1 MLDSEVTKLMFFDK
15 IEEKVLQQAR
25 AGTRSFAEAVMK
37 RAFDSMVVRGRSPS
51 DPSYEHAPEGKP
63 PFSHTEVLR
72 RSLTVAEGAD
82 GKWYA
87 GTRYSEVGL
96 RGVWLEFGG
105 RPLKEGQKG
114 GKRKRRLK
122 PHPFIKPAL
131 TAELH
136 TFVQHVTGSFT
147 K

>member
-1 MLDSEVTKLMFFDK
+1 MIDSEVTKLMFFG

-25 AGTRSFAEAVMK
+25 AGTRSFAEAVMD
-37 RAFDSMVVRGRSPS
+37 RAFHSMEVKGRSPS
-51 DPSYEHAPEGKP
+51 DTDYRHAKAGDP

-72 RSLTVAEGAD
+72 RSLTVAEGTD

-105 RPLKEGQKG
+105 RELKEGQKG
-114 GKRKRRLK
+114 GKRKRKLK
-122 PHPFIKPAL
+122 PHPFIQPAL
-131 TAELH
+131 NAELD
-136 TFVQHVTGSFT
+136 TFAPRVAGSFT
-147 K
+147 T